1 MVRVMATGV
10 FDLLHIGHLHFLEAA
25 RELGD
30 ELVVVVATDE
40 TVRKRKHEP
49 IFDEEMRAGLV
60 GSLKPVDRAVVGHSG
75 DPYTIVEELEP
86 DIIALGYDQD
96 QKEDRICSDL
106 ESRGIQ
112 CRVVR
117 LGKFDGD
124 LNGTRK
130 IIRAVLDRR
139 DDLYNRSGDE

>member
-25 RELGD
+25 KELGD

-40 TVRKRKHEP
+40 TARKRKHEP

-60 GSLKPVDRAVVGHSG
+60 SALKPVDRAVVGHSG

-86 DIIALGYDQD
+86 DIIALGYDQA
-96 QKEDRICSDL
+96 QQEERICSDL
-106 ESRGIQ
+106 EARGIE
-112 CRVVR
+112 CKVVR

-139 DDLYNRSGDE
+139 EELYQRSGEE

>member
-25 RELGD
+25 RALGD
-30 ELVVVVATDE
+30 ELMVVVATDE

-49 IFDEEMRAGLV
+49 IFDEDMRAGLV
-60 GSLKPVDRAVVGHSG
+60 SALKPVDRAVVGHTG
-75 DPYTIVEELEP
+75 DPYTIVEELKP

-96 QKEDRICSDL
+96 QDETDICGEL
-106 ESRGIQ
+106 ETRGIA
-112 CRVVR
+112 CEVVR

-139 DDLYNRSGDE
+139 DDLYNGSGGE

>member
-1 MVRVMATGV
+1 MVRVMASGV

-25 RELGD
+25 RDLGD
-30 ELVVVVATDE
+30 ELVVVIATDE

-60 GSLKPVDRAVVGHSG
+60 SALKPVDKAVVGHTG
-75 DPYTIVEELEP
+75 DPYTIVEELKP

-96 QKEDRICSDL
+96 QQEERICS
-106 ESRGIQ
+106 EVRARGID
-112 CRVVR
+112 CEVVR
-117 LGKFDGD
+117 LDKFDGD

-130 IIRAVLDRR
+130 IIRLVLDRR
-139 DDLYNRSGDE
+139 YELYTRSGEE